1 MIKLIRRK
9 FKTLFNLV
17 YNKPIGT
24 IYMLHRVHPF
34 EKNKLSLNE
43 NMKVTPEFLEQF
55 ILERLD
61 QYEFLSIDQAIAIL
75 EKKIKLTKP
84 FIVFTLDDGYVDN
97 YIYALPI
104 FQKYNIPFIVYIST
118 GFIDRFS
125 LLWWYQLEDIIMN
138 NNSFKLSNGM
148 CFSCESNTEKE
159 SLFLAIRKI
168 ILELPT
174 IDFDN
179 QLRELL
185 SHYTLNFEKYS
196 EELMLS
202 WNQIQQMSKSS
213 LCTIGA
219 HTITHRRLSELS
231 KNELSKE
238 IIESKIILEKK
249 IKQKIVH
256 FAYPFGTS
264 FEVNEQVVN
273 AVKLSGFASA
283 IYANGGVIRKQD
295 KDLFRLNRTMLVETK

>member
-9 FKTLFNLV
+9 FKTIFNLV

-34 EKNKLSLNE
+34 EQEKLSLNE
-43 NMKVTPEFLEQF
+43 NMKVSPAFLDRF

-61 QYEFLSIDQAIAIL
+61 KYEFLSIDQAVAVV

-84 FIVFTLDDGYVDN
+84 FIVFTLDDGYADN
-97 YIYALPI
+97 YTYAFPI

-138 NNSFKLSNGM
+138 NNSVKLSNGM
-148 CFSCESNTEKE
+148 CFSCDSNTEKE
-159 SLFLAIRKI
+159 NSFLAIRKI
-168 ILELPT
+168 ILELST
-174 IDFDN
+174 EDFDN

-196 EELMLS
+196 EYLMLS
-202 WNQIQQMSKSS
+202 WNQIQQMTKSS
-213 LCTIGA
+213 LCSFGA

-231 KNELSKE
+231 LCDLNKE
-238 IIESKIILEKK
+238 IAEGKAILEEK
-249 IKQKIVH
+249 IKQKVVH

-264 FEVNEQVVN
+264 FEVNEQVV
-273 AVKLSGFASA
+273 ATVKRMGFVSA
-283 IYANGGVIRKQD
+283 IYANGGMIRKRD
-295 KDLFRLNRTMLVETK
+295 KDLFRLNRTMLVEIK

>member
-34 EKNKLSLNE
+34 EKDKLSSNE
-43 NMKVTPEFLEQF
+43 NMKVSPEFLEQF

-61 QYEFLSIDQAIAIL
+61 KYEFLSLDQVV
-75 EKKIKLTKP
+75 EVVNKKKKLTRP
-84 FIVFTLDDGYVDN
+84 FIVFTFDDGYVDN
-97 YIYALPI
+97 YIHAFPI
-104 FQKYNIPFIVYIST
+104 FQKYNIPFIIYIST

-125 LLWWYQLEDIIMN
+125 LLWWHQLEDIIMN
-138 NNSFKLSNGM
+138 NTSVRLSNGM
-148 CFSCESNTEKE
+148 CFSCESSTEKE
-159 SLFLAIRKI
+159 NSFLAIRKI

-185 SHYTLNFEKYS
+185 SHYSLNFETYS
-196 EELMLS
+196 NELMLT
-202 WNQIQQMSKSS
+202 WDQIQQMTKIS

-231 KNELSKE
+231 TKDLNKE
-238 IIESKIILEKK
+238 ITESKKIIEEK
-249 IKQKIVH
+249 IKKDILH

-264 FEVNEQVVN
+264 LEVNMRVVE
-273 AVKLSGFASA
+273 AVKHSGFVSA
-283 IYANGGVIRKQD
+283 INSNGGVVRKLGN
-295 KDLFRLNRTMLVETK
+295 DLFRLNRTMLVERK

>member
-34 EKNKLSLNE
+34 ETNKLSLNE

-61 QYEFLSIDQAIAIL
+61 QYEFLSIDQAVAVL

-84 FIVFTLDDGYVDN
+84 CIVFTLDDGYADN
-97 YIYALPI
+97 YTYAFPI
-104 FQKYNIPFIVYIST
+104 FQKYNVPFIVYIST

-138 NNSFKLSNGM
+138 NNSVNLSNGM
-148 CFSCESNTEKE
+148 CFSCESSTEKE
-159 SLFLAIRKI
+159 SSFLAIRKI

-174 IDFDN
+174 VDFDN
-179 QLRELL
+179 QIRNLL
-185 SHYTLNFEKYS
+185 SNYSLNFERYS
-196 EELMLS
+196 KELILT
-202 WNQIQQMSKSS
+202 WDQIIEMSQSP

-219 HTITHRRLSELS
+219 HTITHRRLSVLS
-231 KNELSKE
+231 LSELSKE
-238 IIESKIILEKK
+238 ITQSKTILEDR
-249 IKQKIVH
+249 IKQEVVH

-264 FEVNEQVVN
+264 FEVSVR
-273 AVKLSGFASA
+273 AVDIVTKSA
-283 IYANGGVIRKQD
+283 YNTACIANGGFIRKTD
-295 KDLFRLNRTMLVETK
+295 RNLFLLKRILLSEA